1 MADGRDDRSLGGVDR
16 SYQGL
21 VAEGE
26 EVLEG
31 TAAAGDDDDVDGGV
45 GVELGQGR
53 DDLLGCHGALDQGVA
68 HHETGGGPTKGGVTL
83 NISLGVRAG
92 SRDEADTAWQNR
104 NGLVKGDVEEPL
116 GLQQTL
122 ASLQLSEQL
131 ALAGGSD
138 LGDLEGE
145 SAAA

>member
-26 EVLEG
+26 EVFQG

-53 DDLLGCHGALDQGVA
+53 DDLLGCRGALDQGVA
-68 HHETGGGPTKGGVTL
+68 HHETGGRPAKGGMSL
-83 NISLGVRAG
+83 NISFGVRAG
-92 SRDEADTAWQNR
+92 SRDEANTAWQDR
-104 NGLVKGDVEEPL
+104 DGLVKGDVEEPL
-116 GLQQTL
+116 GLQQAF